1 MGLARR
7 LHGLGGI
14 SLLRRVAN
22 ADPDVMQRLGWNAQW
37 RISNSGH
44 HLPRARPLAI
54 PSSGTRYQQARG
66 ENMESSLKTITVE
79 PKEKHT
85 ATVIFMHVR
94 WHRVQSTGR
103 FPL

>member
-1 MGLARR
+1 
-7 LHGLGGI
+7 
-14 SLLRRVAN
+14 
-22 ADPDVMQRLGWNAQW
+22 
-37 RISNSGH
+37 
-44 HLPRARPLAI
+44 
-54 PSSGTRYQQARG
+54 
-66 ENMESSLKTITVE
+66 MESSLKTITVE